1 MSSIYKGRFAP
12 TPSGPAHLGTML
24 AAVGSY
30 LQARAKH
37 GEWHVRIDDI
47 DPPREVPGAADS
59 ILHTLEQYGL
69 HWDGEVVYQSRRL
82 DAYHDALQ
90 QLIAQGV
97 AYECSCS
104 RKQIQ
109 QAARRGMNGM
119 IYPGTCR
126 SGCDENS
133 PQKSVRLLATDTMV
147 TVDDLVQPVLA
158 VNMETDIGDFIIRRA
173 DELFAYHLATV
184 VDDALDG
191 YTEIVRGRDQYSL
204 TPQHIY
210 LQQLL
215 GAQTPQYAHLPL
227 LINQQGEKLA
237 KSTHAQA
244 VDTLQ
249 RDDVWSTILEA
260 LGMQAGAELLYEDN
274 ETILQWASGEWDL
287 LRISP
292 MDKIIA

>member
-90 QLIAQGV
+90 QLVAQGV

-104 RKQIQ
+104 RKQIN

-126 SGCDENS
+126 SGCDVNS
-133 PQKSVRLLATDTMV
+133 PHK
-147 TVDDLVQPVLA
+147 
-158 VNMETDIGDFIIRRA
+158 
-173 DELFAYHLATV
+173 Y
-184 VDDALDG
+184 
-191 YTEIVRGRDQYSL
+191 YS
-204 TPQHIY
+204 Y
-210 LQQLL
+210 C
-215 GAQTPQYAHLPL
+215 
-227 LINQQGEKLA
+227 E
-237 KSTHAQA
+237 
-244 VDTLQ
+244 
-249 RDDVWSTILEA
+249 
-260 LGMQAGAELLYEDN
+260 
-274 ETILQWASGEWDL
+274 
-287 LRISP
+287 
-292 MDKIIA
+292 